1 MRVLFKFDQFWS
13 PITHN
18 ITQANPGPNFNPTL
32 IIIIYNYIFECSL
45 YDHSSR
51 SYQHDQ
57 TRPHLTSSPI
67 TRAYMICRE
76 FRRRSYKS
84 TYQTQIMTYEDFSN
98 LTIQGII
105 FFNISFGKWKSTI
118 FVHVLKPLIRNSD
131 SYLSR

>member
-1 MRVLFKFDQFWS
+1 M
-13 PITHN
+13 ITAAEVTN
-18 ITQANPGPNFNPTL
+18 T
-32 IIIIYNYIFECSL
+32 
-45 YDHSSR
+45 
-51 SYQHDQ
+51 
-57 TRPHLTSSPI
+57 TRLDPHLTSSPI

-131 SYLSR
+131 SYLSRLAAWYVYVGYVRDHGTGWLPQFSNNSHIAIVYAK